1 MGAEL
6 KSNTAQVKSDLDF
19 KIQLMTRLI
28 LEDIHR
34 RSTPKTPMSV
44 KGGTLRAMVAKQM
57 QGKTGIIEWRA
68 PYAEYQERGYTSG
81 PVRHYTTPG
90 TQAHFAEESVQEV
103 MNNLPEYITKAGIV

>member
-6 KSNTAQVKSDLDF
+6 KSNTAQIKNDLGF
-19 KIQLMTRLI
+19 KIQLMTRLM
-28 LEDIHR
+28 LEDVHR
-34 RSTPKTPMSV
+34 RSITKTPM
-44 KGGTLRAMVAKQM
+44 KEGALRAMVAKQM

-103 MNNLPEYITKAGIV
+103 MDNLPEYITKAGIV

>member
-6 KSNTAQVKSDLDF
+6 KSNTAQIKNDLGF
-19 KIQLMTRLI
+19 KIQLMTRLM
-28 LEDIHR
+28 LEDVHR
-34 RSTPKTPMSV
+34 RSITKTPM
-44 KGGTLRAMVAKQM
+44 KDTGALRAMVAKQM

-90 TQAHFAEESVQEV
+90 TQAHFAKESVQEV